1 VQLVR
6 ARHAPA
12 CTPSSHGSQQKDSA
26 MKHNLTTLLMVCAL
40 GLSSGLQAEM
50 VLVEDDALMMN
61 DALSEEDLSGER
73 GEGTLLIDDIWVTH
87 ADLDGTSM
95 GNSVANS
102 ITGNNYI
109 GSTAFN
115 GANGMIGVI
124 QNTGN
129 NVVIQK
135 STIVNISLE

>member
-1 VQLVR
+1 
-6 ARHAPA
+6 
-12 CTPSSHGSQQKDSA
+12 
-26 MKHNLTTLLMVCAL
+26 MKHNLTTVLFMVCAL
-40 GLSSGLQAEM
+40 GLSSGPQAETA
-50 VLVEDDALMMN
+50 LEEGDALIMMG

-73 GEGTLLIDDIWVTH
+73 GEGTVLIDDISVNH
-87 ADLDGTSM
+87 ADLDATSV
-95 GNSVANS
+95 GNSVVNAV
-102 ITGNNYI
+102 TGDNYI